1 MSGQEEEALLFG
13 ARPTLHWSGR
23 VVGGPGRE
31 AASNLPELG
40 MAKCFCVLLRVC
52 VCVCVSLLL
61 QVCAHF
67 PGMKNR
73 GTV

>member
-13 ARPTLHWSGR
+13 ARPALHWSGR

-40 MAKCFCVLLRVC
+40 MA
-52 VCVCVSLLL
+52 
-61 QVCAHF
+61 
-67 PGMKNR
+67 
-73 GTV
+73 